1 MKLSAEN
8 SKQTEQFVG
17 PLKWMAPESIF
28 EHSYSIKSDVF
39 SFAVVLYE
47 IISQESPWKDV
58 GPMQAVRNVLNGIRM
73 AIPRNCPASIKKLME
88 KCWAQNPE
96 ERPNF
101 QRICDYLDKLDD
113 AGGSLYDFEL

>member
-1 MKLSAEN
+1 
-8 SKQTEQFVG
+8 
-17 PLKWMAPESIF
+17 MAPESIF